1 MPKKDNKTCIV
12 CKKKYTYCNT
22 CSKFKHLPIY
32 MTIFCS
38 ENCKTIYEVMNN
50 YESGIIDTDTAKKQ
64 LDELDT
70 SRHMYYTKSFANTYN
85 KIYGI
90 MNETDEDIEKE
101 VDSKTDDLSS
111 VTIDNVVVDETASK
125 TISDVIE
132 NNTISTDEISD
143 NIDKISQASTFKKKY
158 KKNK

>member
-1 MPKKDNKTCIV
+1 MGKYKKICLLCKKD
-12 CKKKYTYCNT
+12 YEYCSG
-22 CSKFKHLPIY
+22 CSKFKHLPTY
-32 MTIFCS
+32 MNIFCG

-50 YESGIIDTDTAKKQ
+50 YESGSIDIDTAKKQ

-111 VTIDNVVVDETASK
+111 VTIDNVVVDEIASK

-143 NIDKISQASTFKKKY
+143 NIDKVSQASTFKKKY

>member
-1 MPKKDNKTCIV
+1 MGKYKKTCLL
-12 CKKKYTYCNT
+12 CKNEYKYCSG

-50 YESGIIDTDTAKKQ
+50 YESGNIDVDTAKKQ

-85 KIYGI
+85 RIYGI
-90 MNETDEDIEKE
+90 MNETDENIEKE

>member
-1 MPKKDNKTCIV
+1 
-12 CKKKYTYCNT
+12 
-22 CSKFKHLPIY
+22 
-32 MTIFCS
+32 
-38 ENCKTIYEVMNN
+38 
-50 YESGIIDTDTAKKQ
+50 
-64 LDELDT
+64 
-70 SRHMYYTKSFANTYN
+70 MYYTKSFANTYN

-111 VTIDNVVVDETASK
+111 VTIDNVIVDETASK
-125 TISDVIE
+125 TISNVIE

-143 NIDKISQASTFKKKY
+143 NIDKMSQASTFKKKY

>member
-1 MPKKDNKTCIV
+1 MGKYKKTCLL
-12 CKKKYTYCNT
+12 CKNGYEYCSG

-38 ENCKTIYEVMNN
+38 ENCKTTYEVMNN
-50 YESGIIDTDTAKKQ
+50 YESGIIDVDTAKKQ

-85 KIYGI
+85 RIYGI

>member
-1 MPKKDNKTCIV
+1 
-12 CKKKYTYCNT
+12 
-22 CSKFKHLPIY
+22 
-32 MTIFCS
+32 
-38 ENCKTIYEVMNN
+38 
-50 YESGIIDTDTAKKQ
+50 
-64 LDELDT
+64 
-70 SRHMYYTKSFANTYN
+70 
-85 KIYGI
+85 

>member
-1 MPKKDNKTCIV
+1 MGKYKKICLL
-12 CKKKYTYCNT
+12 CKNEYEYCSG
-22 CSKFKHLPIY
+22 CSKFKHFPIY
-32 MTIFCS
+32 MNIFCG
-38 ENCKTIYEVMNN
+38 ENCKTIYEIMNN